1 MAVLR
6 DSATAEKS
14 SFVISVSI
22 SGSFGLIVSQFS
34 SSVNWHSS
42 WTVSQIWK
50 QTKSEHVA
58 QSKAD
63 CVQTEEPMEEKARCT
78 LSWPQAAPYKQ
89 AETKKMT
96 SKARTILSYTIF
108 STNLPWTLMG
118 VTWIPA

>member
-58 QSKAD
+58 QSKVD
-63 CVQTEEPMEEKARCT
+63 CVQTEEPMEEKARCCT
-78 LSWPQAAPYKQ
+78 PSCPQAAPYKQ
-89 AETKKMT
+89 AETNHIEST
-96 SKARTILSYTIF
+96 HNIILH
-108 STNLPWTLMG
+108 
-118 VTWIPA
+118 